1 MHTIQTVLRVQCWNL
16 YRTILAFCKQ
26 RCLKLTHF
34 RQCEE
39 HTATCKKWAEEKV
52 VMFTQEREVLV
63 GERKRLERAQQRLS
77 DERDLLQQRVKR
89 LDSLMERV
97 KT

>member
-1 MHTIQTVLRVQCWNL
+1 
-16 YRTILAFCKQ
+16 
-26 RCLKLTHF
+26 
-34 RQCEE
+34 
-39 HTATCKKWAEEKV
+39 
-52 VMFTQEREVLV
+52 MFTQEREVLV